1 MHLDTHAVVW
11 LYAGETNR
19 FSDKALKA
27 IETEDLFVSPA
38 VILELQYLREIE
50 RLTADS
56 SLIIE
61 TLSASIG
68 LEVADTPFREV
79 VMEALTATWTRDPF
93 DRLIAS
99 QARAEKQKLLTKDET
114 ILKHYS
120 AAFWK

>member
-11 LYAGETNR
+11 LYAGETDR

-50 RLTADS
+50 RLTADAP
-56 SLIIE
+56 LIIE

-93 DRLIAS
+93 DRLITS
-99 QARAEKQKLLTKDET
+99 QARAEKQRLLTKDET
-114 ILKHYS
+114 ILQHYS
-120 AAFWK
+120 AAFWE